1 MRIDGKQARE
11 NKEGMTDNL
20 PVKSEIIFYQTE
32 DGRVKLD
39 VRLDNETVWLTQQM
53 MADLFQTSK
62 QNISHHIQ
70 SIYDEGELLT
80 EATVKKYLTVRVAP
94 RVGAWIETL
103 IILLAC

>member
-1 MRIDGKQARE
+1 
-11 NKEGMTDNL
+11 
-20 PVKSEIIFYQTE
+20 
-32 DGRVKLD
+32 VKLD

-62 QNISHHIQ
+62 HNISHHIQ

-80 EATVKKYLTVRVAP
+80 EATVKKYLTVRVAH